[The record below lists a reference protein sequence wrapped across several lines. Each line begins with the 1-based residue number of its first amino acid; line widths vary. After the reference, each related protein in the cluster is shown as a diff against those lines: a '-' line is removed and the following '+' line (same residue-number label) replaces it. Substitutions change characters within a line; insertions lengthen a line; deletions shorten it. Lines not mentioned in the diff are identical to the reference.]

1 MILLQNVRKEDHL
14 EEIEIVGQIILKR
27 IFKFEWEEVKR
38 IGVFQGGAVDL
49 IL

>member
-1 MILLQNVRKEDHL
+1 MILLEKCKERRSL
-14 EEIEIVGQIILKR
+14 GRNRIGGQIILQS